1 MAEQS
6 DRSAADTGVLPDR
19 EEEKQRFS
27 LDNFEGPLDLLL
39 FLIRKNEVNIYDI
52 PIAEITEQYLGYLQ
66 YAAKRE
72 LENLTD
78 FYVMA
83 STLLYI
89 KSQMLLPVEVD
100 FDEEF
105 EDPRQELV
113 DRLIEYQK
121 YKKLTEAMAEKAQ
134 EAEWVLERKKMQRS
148 LPFTDDEEMWTKI
161 DVWDLLKTFSTMVS
175 GISSENVI
183 DLSEEV
189 TINEK
194 ISLIHELLEERG
206 EFYFRDLIARGG
218 SALEVVCAFLA
229 ILDAVKTKMISIFQN
244 RLFGDIKL
252 VRRAESLPAASDL
265 DLEDET
271 ETEDDDA

>member
-1 MAEQS
+1 MAE
-6 DRSAADTGVLPDR
+6 RSEGETETTTTARND
-19 EEEKQRFS
+19 EEKQRFS
-27 LDNFEGPLDLLL
+27 LDSFEGPLDLLL
-39 FLIRKNEVNIYDI
+39 FLIRKNEINIYDI
-52 PIAEITEQYLGYLQ
+52 PIAQITEQYLSYIQ
-66 YAAKRE
+66 YAAKLE
-72 LENLTD
+72 LEDLTD

-121 YKKLTEAMAEKAQ
+121 YKKLTEVMAEKAK
-134 EAEWVLERKKMQRS
+134 EAEWVLERKKMQHS
-148 LPFTDDEEMWTKI
+148 LPFAEDEELWTRI
-161 DVWDLLKTFSTMVS
+161 DVWDLLKTFSAMVS
-175 GISSENVI
+175 SISAENVI

-194 ISLIHELLEERG
+194 ISLIHELLESRG
-206 EFYFRDLIARGG
+206 EFAFTDLLNRQN
-218 SALEVVCAFLA
+218 SAMEVVCAFLA
-229 ILDAVKTKMISIFQN
+229 ILDAVKTKTISIFQN

-252 VRRAESLPAASDL
+252 KRRA
-265 DLEDET
+265 
-271 ETEDDDA
+271 